1 MTTIAPYLQEAQ
13 AEKQWAFILRNVNVS
28 NGMANPA
35 IVSRLAGNWRNF
47 ATDMDLSI
55 QGLAAVPAIAAQFKS
70 YLDGKKTKSITAI
83 DPKDIEVFVANKVWE
98 AKIASGA
105 VLDGLYSNWGF
116 YWLSIR
122 STRGQLQEALH
133 KAIKT
138 NLDKLTIEESAEAF
152 IQSVIA
158 TLSEKGD
165 QLLLDTW
172 QNNNQ
177 PQLPEA
183 Q

>member
-1 MTTIAPYLQEAQ
+1 
-13 AEKQWAFILRNVNVS
+13 
-28 NGMANPA
+28 
-35 IVSRLAGNWRNF
+35 
-47 ATDMDLSI
+47 
-55 QGLAAVPAIAAQFKS
+55 
-70 YLDGKKTKSITAI
+70 
-83 DPKDIEVFVANKVWE
+83 VANKVWE